1 MRKILLIIFVC
12 VCQVVVGQKYDYH
25 WILGEQGLPS
35 ETGNMDVLFTDTSAD
50 TVRNQRFVPMDNSQT
65 TVCDSSG
72 NLIFF
77 SNGARIYNATNA
89 TMQNG
94 DSLNFG
100 AA

>member
-25 WILGEQGLPS
+25 WILGEQGVPS
-35 ETGNMDVLFTDTSAD
+35 ETGNMDD